1 MKCEKI
7 QSHLAPFFFFF
18 SFVIPPC
25 DSQDSKL
32 YQPPVVVFVDC
43 KLGADLLCEAV
54 AKVTGL
60 NTVAIHSDKSQWER
74 NRILRVSPV
83 AARTCSVEWIN
94 SSSHMFQHV
103 EYRTMLSKRHLLWLK
118 QKNPNKIKWR
128 NKTLMDVIN
137 KA

>member
-1 MKCEKI
+1 M
-7 QSHLAPFFFFF
+7 LFFFLLVTF
-18 SFVIPPC
+18 
-25 DSQDSKL
+25 QDSKL

-83 AARTCSVEWIN
+83 AARTCSVKWIN
-94 SSSHMFQHV
+94 NRSPVFGV
-103 EYRTMLSKRHLLWLK
+103 YLLK
-118 QKNPNKIKWR
+118 DQR
-128 NKTLMDVIN
+128 CR
-137 KA
+137 

>member
-1 MKCEKI
+1 MT
-7 QSHLAPFFFFF
+7 F
-18 SFVIPPC
+18 
-25 DSQDSKL
+25 QDSKL

-83 AARTCSVEWIN
+83 AARACSVEWIN
-94 SSSHMFQHV
+94 SRSPMFGVYLLKDQRHREPRQTWLYLSACWMQEDAVNTTSTLAKTKKSKQNKV
-103 EYRTMLSKRHLLWLK
+103 EK
-118 QKNPNKIKWR
+118 
-128 NKTLMDVIN
+128 
-137 KA
+137 